1 MLSQIARLPKRSVAL
16 RARVVS
22 ALLVYRAHMPAQVVR
37 CPERSVALRARLV
50 SALLVHRALMLPQIA
65 DVPGLVVA
73 LRARVSARL
82 SKLFHHLRG
91 GPLNFDESEWNDYS
105 DDDDHEAD
113 KPKMVAYLYPN
124 QVIKINAYN
133 LQRIILACG
142 RGAQHRV
149 CVFKLVRE

>member
-1 MLSQIARLPKRSVAL
+1 MHSAHMRPQHVRMPERSVAL

-82 SKLFHHLRG
+82 SKLFHHPVAVAGEEVHSILSRATRKAPLRKWIACHMFGSG
-91 GPLNFDESEWNDYS
+91 GF
-105 DDDDHEAD
+105 AGCT
-113 KPKMVAYLYPN
+113 VAF
-124 QVIKINAYN
+124 AR
-133 LQRIILACG
+133 RIRCDLAIV
-142 RGAQHRV
+142 H
-149 CVFKLVRE
+149 